1 MNFQMQCCDLL
12 NRFKNSKDRI
22 IYTEELKD
30 QESWNL
36 KKSRKREKAFCFY
49 LNLIVWIVVL
59 LEFMYR
65 RSNKILILI

>member
-30 QESWNL
+30 QES
-36 KKSRKREKAFCFY
+36 
-49 LNLIVWIVVL
+49 
-59 LEFMYR
+59 
-65 RSNKILILI
+65 